1 MRSLLGVARSGQ
13 IKVLLPGST
22 SPSESVFRL
31 VASMLKALQL
41 RSYESTDEPQDE
53 GIPAS
58 GT

>member
-1 MRSLLGVARSGQ
+1 MSIQEWTDKSA
-13 IKVLLPGST
+13 LPGST